1 MEKTFRICDTTLRD
15 GEQMP
20 GVVFKPGQK
29 IELAKKIS
37 DFGADIIELMPSVS
51 AGEAEVTKTIAE
63 LGLKAEITAS
73 TMLRKQDID
82 LAASC
87 NVDSVT
93 LFTPV
98 SDIHLKYKLGMSRQ
112 ENLEKALESVDF
124 AKSQGLAIHF
134 AGEDATRA
142 DINYIIEFINALS
155 KDIGYFLV
163 CDTLGCLIPSKTY
176 SFFKEICSRSKSPIA
191 LHAHND
197 FGMATANTLAGL
209 EAGARVFSGTF
220 TGIGERAG
228 NAPLEE
234 VISALKFLYNR
245 ELDVDYSALTELCN
259 LVENYSGV
267 TLQAHKPLIGRNAF
281 SHESGIHADG
291 IIKHASTYEN
301 FPPEF
306 IGQKRRFLFGKHSG
320 RRILQYAL
328 GRQIPDDEVSRLLEK
343 IKSIAETEK
352 RALSLTE
359 VMNIHKNL
367 EFGKERAE
375 YV

>member
-1 MEKTFRICDTTLRD
+1 MKGIFRICDTTLRD

-20 GVVFKPGQK
+20 GVVFKPRQK
-29 IELAKKIS
+29 RELAQKIS
-37 DFGADIIELMPSVS
+37 DFGVDIIELMPTVS
-51 AGEAEVTKTIAE
+51 PSEAQVTRTIAN
-63 LGLKAEITAS
+63 LGLRAEITAS
-73 TMLRKQDID
+73 TMLRKEDIE

-93 LFTPV
+93 LFTPL
-98 SDIHLKYKLGMSRQ
+98 SDIHLKHKLGINRD
-112 ENLEKALESVDF
+112 ENLTLSLEIIDD
-124 AKSQGLAIHF
+124 AKSHGLKIHF

-142 DINYIIEFINALS
+142 DINYIIEFINAIS

-163 CDTLGCLIPSKTY
+163 CDTLGCLTPSKTY
-176 SFFKEICSRSKSPIA
+176 SFFKEICTRSKSPIA

-209 EAGARVFSGTF
+209 EAGASVFSGTF

-234 VISALKFLYNR
+234 VIGALKFLYNR

-259 LVENYSGV
+259 LVEDYSGV

-301 FPPEF
+301 FPPEI
-306 IGQKRRFLFGKHSG
+306 IGQQRRFLFGKHSG
-320 RRILQYAL
+320 RRVLQYAL

-352 RALSLTE
+352 RSLSLTE
-359 VMNIHKNL
+359 VMSIHKNL
-367 EFGKERAE
+367 DFGKERAE